1 MKKTLVQPADMV
13 QTIMLW
19 RFTAGEVENHYLDFQ
34 FASSEREAIL
44 TREKRL
50 VEKLKASGVSQE
62 VVDSRELLVVET
74 TKVSDLL
81 KEMRREAATQSESK
95 KNELMKEIV
104 ATSDKDLLAQNL
116 KFFSKEEKHYLED
129 KIT

>member
-34 FASSEREAIL
+34 FAPSEREAIL